1 MVKSI
6 QIFRIIKYQKKT
18 DSIFKMG
25 KHYYT
30 KVFLEEC
37 LVKLK
42 EKKINIYI
50 YNDMEISS
58 DGDGSSKEYFEEEVS
73 NKEAF

>member
-6 QIFRIIKYQKKT
+6 QIFRIIKYQQKT

-37 LVKLK
+37 LVKVK